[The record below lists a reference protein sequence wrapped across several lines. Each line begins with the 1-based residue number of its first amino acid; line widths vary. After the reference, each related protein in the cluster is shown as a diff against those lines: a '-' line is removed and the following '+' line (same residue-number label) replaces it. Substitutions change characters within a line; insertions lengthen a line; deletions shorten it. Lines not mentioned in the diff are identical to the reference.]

1 MRVKKIQ
8 DKFVTDKMFNDL
20 CEKVSINLISNDK
33 ELNQQNI
40 IDILLDENIT
50 YKTIARVVNTF
61 CNSKATEGSIAS
73 QVRLMEKKLQ
83 VCNNNI

>member
-1 MRVKKIQ
+1 MRIKKIQ
-8 DKFVTDKMFNDL
+8 DRFITESMFNDL
-20 CEKVSINLISNDK
+20 CDKVTKAIMFNDK

-40 IDILLDENIT
+40 IDVLLDENIT

-73 QVRLMEKKLQ
+73 QVRLMEKK
-83 VCNNNI
+83 I